1 MLNHCVFIGRL
12 TREPELKYLPSGI
25 AITKFSLAVDRNF
38 KNKAGEKEADFIDI
52 IVWRQLAEI
61 CANNL
66 DKGRLVSVE
75 GALQIRSYTDK
86 EGNKRRA
93 AEIIADNVYFL
104 DYKKDNASGSNQ
116 GQNQSSGEGSTSFGH
131 EVNLDDDPFL
141 STK

>member
-12 TREPELKYLPSGI
+12 TREPELKYTPSGL
-25 AITKFSLAVDRNF
+25 AVTWFTLAVDRNF

-52 IVWRQLAEI
+52 IAWRQLAEI

-93 AEIIADNVYFL
+93 AEIIADNVFFL
-104 DYKKDNASGSNQ
+104 DHKKDNGAGGNQSQNPSSGS
-116 GQNQSSGEGSTSFGH
+116 GASSFGH
-131 EVNLDDDPFL
+131 EVNLDDDIPF
-141 STK
+141 

>member
-12 TREPELKYLPSGI
+12 TRDPELKYLQSGI
-25 AITKFSLAVDRNF
+25 AVTKFTLAVDRNF

-75 GALQIRSYTDK
+75 GTLQIRSYEDK
-86 EGNKRRA
+86 EGHKRRA
-93 AEIIADNVYFL
+93 AEIIAENVYFL
-104 DYKKDNASGSNQ
+104 DYKKENSSGSNQ
-116 GQNQSSGEGSTSFGH
+116 GQTQSSGTASFGT
-131 EVNLDDDPFL
+131 EVDLNDDIPF
-141 STK
+141 